1 MQVVAPPNTAFQTW
15 SQLPHVIRRGRSG
28 VKLGGAANEARHRA
42 ENNCIIV
49 KIPASSK
56 LVEGATALMATK
68 DIAVDEECL
77 VDYGD
82 TGHVRPFRG
91 SEVMASHTGDGGAP
105 KQDTREVIADLMATK
120 DIAVDEEC
128 LVDYGDT
135 GHVRPFRGSEV
146 MASHTGDGG
155 APKQDT
161 REVIADLIA
170 SKKQMLA
177 ELYAIDRAQGGPAR
191 GTRSRHRV

>member
-1 MQVVAPPNTAFQTW
+1 MQVVAPPNTAFQSW
-15 SQLPHVIRRGRSG
+15 SQHGHVIRRGRSG

-105 KQDTREVIADLMATK
+105 KQDTREVIADL
-120 DIAVDEEC
+120 
-128 LVDYGDT
+128 
-135 GHVRPFRGSEV
+135 
-146 MASHTGDGG
+146 
-155 APKQDT
+155 
-161 REVIADLIA
+161 IA